1 MPSLGPRSAASSS
14 SGHSRSAIRIP
25 DLNEILPNRR
35 FRSWGR
41 SPHTESG
48 SNEITAR
55 ERPRPSDST
64 DSTRPATCAAT
75 SGDTESAGS
84 STVCSNAMSR
94 AFAVASRL
102 EQARWYVTRRRMVIA
117 VTLDVSVGARHCAR
131 LRNSP
136 LAPTVP
142 ADRPPIL
149 IARSDLARTPPR
161 PAHALR
167 LGMAYD
173 TVLATG
179 RLGRRRRGVARG
191 SPLRRRT
198 VARPG
203 APGRLAGGAGRAR
216 VLDV

>member
-1 MPSLGPRSAASSS
+1 
-14 SGHSRSAIRIP
+14 
-25 DLNEILPNRR
+25 
-35 FRSWGR
+35 
-41 SPHTESG
+41 
-48 SNEITAR
+48 
-55 ERPRPSDST
+55 
-64 DSTRPATCAAT
+64 
-75 SGDTESAGS
+75 
-84 STVCSNAMSR
+84 MSR
-94 AFAVASRL
+94 ACAVASRL

-136 LAPTVP
+136 LAPPVP

-179 RLGRRRRGVARG
+179 RVGRRRRGVARG

-203 APGRLAGGAGRAR
+203 APGRLARGAGRAR
-216 VLDV
+216 GLDVSAGCRRLVTVPATRPIHRPRHPHRR